1 MLDYSK
7 KLFCYNSLF
16 KEFVDLDNR
25 NKLPNNILLTGQEGI
40 GKSTFA
46 FHLVN
51 YLFSKSEDF
60 SYNVE
65 ENEIYTEN
73 KSYNLLT
80 NLTHPNFFILTK
92 NEEKKNIEIDQ
103 VRNMHNFLNKSSFDN
118 KKKIILIDGAE
129 DLNLNASNAL
139 LKSLESSN
147 SQNYFIL
154 TQNSS
159 KYLIGTIKSRC
170 LKFMLNFNYS
180 DLQAIVFNYFNE
192 DLFNQLNDDFRSII
206 VTPKFLINHILFI
219 NENKLNLINTNVNNI
234 LHYIID
240 NKLYKKNNFILN
252 NFQTYIEIYFT
263 KMYSKTKDFIY
274 YENYLKTVEENTLI
288 NKFNLDLDS
297 FFIKFGNKYFNI

>member
-16 KEFVDLDNR
+16 KEFVDLDTR

-40 GKSTFA
+40 GKTTFA

-51 YLFSKSEDF
+51 YLFSKNEDF
-60 SYNVE
+60 SYNVD
-65 ENEIYTEN
+65 ENEICTEN

-80 NLTHPNFFILTK
+80 NFTHPNFHFVAK

-129 DLNLNASNAL
+129 DLNLNSSNAL
-139 LKSLESSN
+139 LKNLESSN
-147 SQNYFIL
+147 SQNFFII

-159 KYLIGTIKSRC
+159 KFLLETIKSRC
-170 LKFMLNFNYS
+170 LKFKLNFNFS
-180 DLQAIVFNYFNE
+180 DLKAIVSNYFNE
-192 DLFNQLNDDFRSII
+192 NLLNQLHDDFKSII
-206 VTPKFLINHILFI
+206 LSPKFLICHILFI
-219 NENKLNLINTNVNNI
+219 NENKLNLLNTNVENI
-234 LHYIID
+234 LQYIID
-240 NKLYKKNNFILN
+240 TKLYKKNIFILN
-252 NFQTYIEIYFT
+252 NFQTYIEIYFA
-263 KMYSKTKDFIY
+263 KMYSKTKNFIY
-274 YENYLKTVEENTLI
+274 YDNYLKTVEENSLI

-297 FFIKFGNKYFNI
+297 FFIKFENKYFNI